1 MTENE
6 KEHVVN
12 DLDMS
17 TSTLSNSSS
26 SASSTSIMGESL
38 WHSGSMKNKRSQD
51 IFWETQASP
60 PIGRYEVLEHDPRT
74 NWNIKSFNKKPA
86 VRQPRKRM
94 SKAERVERMERSW
107 RGGTLKNKKTNEI
120 PFNASGPSPGAYNVL
135 EADPRN
141 NWSLKSFNIY
151 RQ

>member
-1 MTENE
+1 MC
-6 KEHVVN
+6 KH
-12 DLDMS
+12 S
-17 TSTLSNSSS
+17 TFQYICLFLCFFNTHIVFFFLG
-26 SASSTSIMGESL
+26 ICGCL

>member
-1 MTENE
+1 MCTGPVLGLG
-6 KEHVVN
+6 VV
-12 DLDMS
+12 
-17 TSTLSNSSS
+17 
-26 SASSTSIMGESL
+26 
-38 WHSGSMKNKRSQD
+38 
-51 IFWETQASP
+51 IFRQNQ
-60 PIGRYEVLEHDPRT
+60 

-86 VRQPRKRM
+86 LQPRKRM
-94 SKAERVERMERSW
+94 SKAERVEKMERTW

-141 NWSLKSFNIY
+141 NWTLKSFNVY